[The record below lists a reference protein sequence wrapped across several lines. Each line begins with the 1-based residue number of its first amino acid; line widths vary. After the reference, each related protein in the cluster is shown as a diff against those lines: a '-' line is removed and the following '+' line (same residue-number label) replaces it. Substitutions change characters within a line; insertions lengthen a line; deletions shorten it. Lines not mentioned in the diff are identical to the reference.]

1 MFEDGSVPRSV
12 DQQLIR
18 AAASDKR
25 SPRELSAAVGRQLSP
40 ERARMRLEELLDDS
54 DYLTYVKERRLLIL
68 NLRELLDTTAKETL
82 KTGADNNS
90 RRIYLDTLKA
100 IADRLDKT
108 QINLD
113 DVSDKIE
120 EAHGRMW
127 FTSLAAGLQAMSLE
141 LERRGNYVPKEQV
154 VEILS
159 VGSEAGLAELERHIA
174 TPEQ

>member
-25 SPRELSAAVGRQLSP
+25 SPKELSAAVGKQLSP
-40 ERARMRLEELLDDS
+40 ERARMRLEELLDES
-54 DYLTYVKERRLLIL
+54 DYLTYIQERRLLVL
-68 NLRELLDTTAKETL
+68 NMRELLDTTAKDAL
-82 KTGADNNS
+82 KGGDSNA
-90 RRIYLDTLKA
+90 RRMYLDTLKA

-108 QINLD
+108 QINID

-120 EAHGRMW
+120 EAHGRFW
-127 FTSLAAGLQAMSLE
+127 FMSLAAGLQAMSTE
-141 LERRGNYVPKEQV
+141 LERRGIEVPKDQF

-159 VGSEAGLAELERHIA
+159 VGSEAGLLELGRNIA
-174 TPEQ
+174 TAE

>member
-25 SPRELSAAVGRQLSP
+25 SPRELSAAVGGQLSP

-54 DYLTYVKERRLLIL
+54 DYLTYVRERRLLIL
-68 NLRELLDTTAKETL
+68 NMRELLDTTAKDAL
-82 KTGADNNS
+82 KGNDSNA
-90 RRIYLDTLKA
+90 RRMYLDTLKA

-113 DVSDKIE
+113 DVSTKLSSAFAQVMA
-120 EAHGRMW
+120 EAIGNA
-127 FTSLAAGLQAMSLE
+127 FDAIPKALQTRGMVLDMEE
-141 LERRGNYVPKEQV
+141 LEGVFESVLPLAIER
-154 VEILS
+154 VEANTH
-159 VGSEAGLAELERHIA
+159 VGD
-174 TPEQ
+174 

>member
-54 DYLTYVKERRLLIL
+54 DYLTYVQERRLLIL

-108 QINLD
+108 QINVE
-113 DVSDKIE
+113 DVSTKLSSAFAQVMA
-120 EAHGRMW
+120 EAIGNA
-127 FTSLAAGLQAMSLE
+127 FDAVPKALQTRGMVLDMEE
-141 LERRGNYVPKEQV
+141 LEGVFESVLPLAIER
-154 VEILS
+154 VEANTH
-159 VGSEAGLAELERHIA
+159 VGD
-174 TPEQ
+174 

>member
-25 SPRELSAAVGRQLSP
+25 SPRELSAAVGGQLSP

-54 DYLTYVKERRLLIL
+54 DYLTYVRERRLLIL
-68 NLRELLDTTAKETL
+68 NMRELLDTTAKDAL
-82 KTGADNNS
+82 KGNDSNA
-90 RRIYLDTLKA
+90 RRMYLDTLKA

-113 DVSDKIE
+113 DVSEKIE
-120 EAHGRMW
+120 EAHGRFW
-127 FTSLAAGLQAMSLE
+127 FASLAAGMQAISVE
-141 LERRGNYVPKEQV
+141 FERRGVTLPKEEMFEV
-154 VEILS
+154 IAI
-159 VGSEAGLAELERHIA
+159 GSEAGLAELGHNIA
-174 TPEQ
+174 TPE